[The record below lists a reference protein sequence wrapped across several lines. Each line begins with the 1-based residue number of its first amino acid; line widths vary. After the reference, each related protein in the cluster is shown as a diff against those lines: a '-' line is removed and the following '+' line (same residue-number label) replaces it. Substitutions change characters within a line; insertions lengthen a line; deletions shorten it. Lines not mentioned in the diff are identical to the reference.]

1 MKKINLAML
10 SMDEPSSPEAVNLDD
25 DLPSI
30 TNQVEDGLDDLKIAM
45 QDLETIDQA
54 IAEAVDASIE
64 LKVEQ
69 EVVQQAQQEGQV
81 SQAALESIQRNVNR
95 MLKDVGFDT
104 QATFALESY
113 NNPHYNK
120 VALESALESI
130 KAFIA
135 RIWQAIK
142 DAFEKTKNMV
152 KEILK
157 KYFDLSVKTKARAQA
172 IKKKAESLKG
182 EVAPSDTKVG
192 SSSLSNY
199 MRHSN
204 KALEPSVLVA
214 GIDKWTAWSHNVIEG
229 IAGKDAIDEYTQYV
243 DQAGKLLV
251 DALSHQNKDKLQAQA
266 DALGK
271 NMLKRIYKN
280 LPKVNGTKHGTEVLL
295 GDVRYVFDDK
305 DMGFEVARV
314 DDYKEISTDRS
325 HDLLSVD
332 QVIILCDK
340 INAHM
345 DTYKK
350 IDEYINSLDKL
361 EDSIDKLS
369 SEAIKSNAEVDYV
382 QSKVLTKLSSFT
394 IKIFIDAIRK
404 VGIGARAHDMQ
415 VDKATMDWCELS
427 LRPL

>member
-1 MKKINLAML
+1 MKKMNLAML
-10 SMDEPSSPEAVNLDD
+10 SVDEPSSPEAANLDD
-25 DLPSI
+25 DLPTI
-30 TNQVEDGLDDLKIAM
+30 TNQVDDGLDDFNIAM
-45 QDLETIDQA
+45 QDLKAIDQV
-54 IAEAVDASIE
+54 ITEAVDASMG

-69 EVVQQAQQEGQV
+69 EVVEQAQQEGQI
-81 SQAALESIQRNVNR
+81 SQPALESIQRNVNR
-95 MLKDVGFDT
+95 YLKDAGYSAK
-104 QATFALESY
+104 ATFAFESY

-135 RIWQAIK
+135 RIWQTIK

-157 KYFDLSVKTKARAQA
+157 KYFDLSIKTKARAQA

-182 EVAPSDTKVG
+182 EVAPSGTKVG

-199 MRHSN
+199 MRFSN
-204 KALEPSVLVA
+204 KPIEPSALLN
-214 GIDKWTAWSHNVIEG
+214 GIDTWTSWSHNVIEG

-251 DALSHQNKDKLQAQA
+251 EALGHQNEDKLKAQA

-271 NMLKRIYKN
+271 NMLKRIYTN
-280 LPKVNGTKHGTEVLL
+280 LPKTNGTKHGTAVLL

-305 DMGFEVARV
+305 DMSFEIARV
-314 DDYKEISTDRS
+314 DDFKEIDADRS
-325 HDLLSVD
+325 HELLTVD

-340 INAHM
+340 IDKHM

-350 IDEYINSLDKL
+350 IDEYISGLDKL
-361 EDSIDKLS
+361 KSNIDKLAS
-369 SEAIKSNAEVDYV
+369 DAIKSNQEVDYV
-382 QSKVLTKLSSFT
+382 QSKIITRLSSFT
-394 IKIFIDAIRK
+394 IKIFIEAIRK

-415 VDKATMDWCELS
+415 VDKATIDWCDLS